1 MKNATLTL
9 LCCCVLLSA
18 CDNTGETDTGIDA
31 AGYDTGSASSD
42 TGVSGGEAGKQA
54 AVELEQALVKA
65 NETAEKPADSAQ
77 QLVDTAVE
85 SVKDV
90 SAAAVERSTD
100 VSSPVSADDVTQG
113 ESIYRRGCFACHG
126 TGVAGA
132 PKLGDSD
139 AWESRLAQGNA
150 VLSQHAIEGYKGV
163 TGYMPPKGGY
173 SNLSDD
179 EVRQAVDYMVSQVP

>member
-1 MKNATLTL
+1 MQTLQKRRLSSIYQLPYYSHRENTMKNATLTL

-77 QLVDTAVE
+77 QLVDMIMKSAREHGDTA
-85 SVKDV
+85 
-90 SAAAVERSTD
+90 
-100 VSSPVSADDVTQG
+100 PQADDITIVLA
-113 ESIYRRGCFACHG
+113 RRL
-126 TGVAGA
+126 
-132 PKLGDSD
+132 P
-139 AWESRLAQGNA
+139 E
-150 VLSQHAIEGYKGV
+150 
-163 TGYMPPKGGY
+163 
-173 SNLSDD
+173 
-179 EVRQAVDYMVSQVP
+179 